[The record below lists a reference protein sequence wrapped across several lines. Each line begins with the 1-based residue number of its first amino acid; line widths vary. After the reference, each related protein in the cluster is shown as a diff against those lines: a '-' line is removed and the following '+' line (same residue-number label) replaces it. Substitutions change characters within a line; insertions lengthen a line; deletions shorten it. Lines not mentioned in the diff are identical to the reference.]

1 MPLSPMIQAM
11 RSVCLEGDPVSGQ
24 LSRILIMVVWLV
36 VIMAIALYSFRFG
49 DE

>member
-1 MPLSPMIQAM
+1 MIQAM
-11 RSVCLEGDPVSGQ
+11 RSVCLEGDPVRDQ

-36 VIMAIALYSFRFG
+36 AIMAIAVRTFKFG